1 MSFGQ
6 QTISLADPNEIIES
20 TVYSWW
26 QKYVI
31 GVNMSYIDCNDR
43 LPNCTFPRNNNTL
56 YMMTHYQ
63 DVSLNISFSIN
74 IKVMN

>member
-6 QTISLADPNEIIES
+6 QTISWADPNEIIES